1 MAPAHAIEPDEK
13 SIPASTKNN
22 FMKPAV
28 LRQTLRVDAN
38 HQLHINVPTEMG
50 DEIEVTVCQANQF
63 GQNSPI
69 SEDEQFLIAAYSAAT
84 PEDAIEDA
92 IWGKYLSA

>member
-1 MAPAHAIEPDEK
+1 MTENRLP
-13 SIPASTKNN
+13 

-28 LRQTLRVDAN
+28 PRQTLRVDAN
-38 HQLHINVPTEMG
+38 HQLHINVPIEMG
-50 DEIEVTVCQANQF
+50 DEIEVTVRAANQP
-63 GQNSPI
+63 GHKNTI
-69 SEDEQFLIAAYSAAT
+69 IEDEQFLIATYSAAT